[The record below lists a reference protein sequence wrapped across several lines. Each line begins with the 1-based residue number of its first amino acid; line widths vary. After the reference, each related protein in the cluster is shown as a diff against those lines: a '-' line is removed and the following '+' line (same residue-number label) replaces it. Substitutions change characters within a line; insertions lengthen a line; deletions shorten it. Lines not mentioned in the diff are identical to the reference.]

1 MALDFA
7 RRGEEVIGV
16 AGQQPLRGQP
26 FEAVRIDL
34 RDDDAVE
41 HLLDRTG
48 CEAVVHCAAMT
59 DVDACETA
67 PDAAWRLNARLPG
80 RLAAA
85 AAGRGLRLIHV
96 STDAVFDGVR
106 GGYAEGDAPS
116 PVNVYGRTKLAGE
129 RAVERAHPDAVIV
142 RVNFFGWS
150 ATGRRS
156 LAEWFFDH
164 LRRGIRVGGFTD
176 VRISPLLANDVANV
190 LAALLAR
197 DVTGVFHAGAAHG
210 LSKFEFGRL
219 VAREFGFDE
228 DLVTASVSAA
238 AGLAAPRPRNLCL
251 RSDRLARVLGV
262 RPAAVEGGL
271 TRLHELHRNGY
282 RELLS
287 GMLAPR

>member
-1 MALDFA
+1 
-7 RRGEEVIGV
+7 
-16 AGQQPLRGQP
+16 
-26 FEAVRIDL
+26 
-34 RDDDAVE
+34 
-41 HLLDRTG
+41 
-48 CEAVVHCAAMT
+48 
-59 DVDACETA
+59 
-67 PDAAWRLNARLPG
+67 
-80 RLAAA
+80 
-85 AAGRGLRLIHV
+85 
-96 STDAVFDGVR
+96 
-106 GGYAEGDAPS
+106 
-116 PVNVYGRTKLAGE
+116 
-129 RAVERAHPDAVIV
+129 
-142 RVNFFGWS
+142 
-150 ATGRRS
+150 
-156 LAEWFFDH
+156 
-164 LRRGIRVGGFTD
+164 

-197 DVTGVFHAGAAHG
+197 DVKGVFHAGAAHG